1 MLVGAEGWSG
11 RADPSEPMLGGF
23 DPAVRPLPASLS
35 PEGRMN
41 EEDED
46 EAALIW
52 VMRRS
57 E

>member
-46 EAALIW
+46 EAGLIW